1 MIKMTKT
8 THGFVLTADE
18 PITIEVGA
26 FPIELTSIEGD
37 DTQLAIRSPH
47 TDPTFQVDHDG
58 FPNYEMTAFV
68 YEGILD
74 EVDEDTEPVMFF
86 SSLDDDSP
94 EDWNEE

>member
-8 THGFVLTADE
+8 AHGFVLTADE

-47 TDPTFQVDHDG
+47 TDPTFQVIHDE
-58 FPNYEMTAFV
+58 FPSYEMTAFV

-74 EVDEDTEPVMFF
+74 EDDEDTEPVMFF
-86 SSLDDDSP
+86 SSLGDVSIENWD
-94 EDWNEE
+94 EE